1 MSKFHLTTSAIN
13 IAHQIAL
20 LLNSGGQLLA
30 YMSADA
36 ILRNHIKY
44 IIEMD
49 SDIVIGVIGLEVFGR
64 VTEMKHLCV
73 HPDYRRRGLGKKLL
87 EKGIATATTEFIYGA
102 VRSDNDT
109 NLRNNIRVGM
119 KPIGKKKGRGCY
131 IIIFARRKH
140 ISHGVH

>member
-1 MSKFHLTTSAIN
+1 MSKFHLATSARS
-13 IAHQIAL
+13 IAHQIAT
-20 LLNSGGQLLA
+20 LLNSGEQLWA
-30 YMSADA
+30 YMDA
-36 ILRNHIKY
+36 YKVLRNPVTY
-44 IIEMD
+44 VIEMD
-49 SDIVIGVIGLEVFGR
+49 SDVVIGVIGLEGFGR

-73 HPDYRRRGLGKKLL
+73 HPNYRRRGLGKKLL
-87 EKGIATATTEFIYGA
+87 EKGIEATTTEFVYGA

-140 ISHGVH
+140 TSHGVH